1 MSELLQQLDRMR
13 TENLSAAYLH
23 PPYILECELSAAMAE
38 CDREK
43 SLELLR
49 TINAMERA
57 RLSDDPLQ
65 SLQFS
70 LICGCTLFTRTS
82 IKAGVDAETAFNLS
96 DLFIRR
102 IGQTGS
108 VQQLTELENTML
120 MGFIDL
126 IEHSAASK
134 AAENPTVNRIVQY
147 IRNNINHRIT
157 LADISKEVGLHPVYV
172 SSLFA
177 EKVGMS
183 VTEFIDQ
190 SRVRMIESFLTD
202 SDMKLLDIAELF
214 SFSSAAHFSTF
225 FKRHTGMTPREYRA
239 ENRKNTDKMIT
250 S

>member
-1 MSELLQQLDRMR
+1 MSELLQQLERVR

-23 PPYILECELSAAMAE
+23 PPYILECELSSAMAA

-57 RLSDDPLQ
+57 RLSDNPLQ

-70 LICGCTLFTRTS
+70 LCCGCTIFTRTS
-82 IKAGVDAETAFNLS
+82 IRAGVDAETAFNLS

-102 IGQTGS
+102 IGKAHTS
-108 VQQLTELENTML
+108 RQLMELENTML

-126 IEHSAASK
+126 IEHTAAAK
-134 AAENPTVNRIVQY
+134 TAGNPTVRQIVQY
-147 IRNNINHRIT
+147 IQNNINHRIT
-157 LADISKEVGLHPVYV
+157 LADISREVGLHPVYV
-172 SSLFA
+172 SSLFT
-177 EKVGMS
+177 EKMGVS
-183 VTEFIDQ
+183 VTEFIDL
-190 SRVRMIESFLTD
+190 SRVRVIESFLAE

-225 FKRHTGMTPREYRA
+225 FNRHTGMTPREYRA
-239 ENRKNTDKMIT
+239 
-250 S
+250 

>member
-1 MSELLQQLDRMR
+1 MSELLQQLERVR

-23 PPYILECELSAAMAE
+23 PPYILECELSSAMAA

-57 RLSDDPLQ
+57 RLSDNPLQ

-70 LICGCTLFTRTS
+70 LCCGCTIFTRTS
-82 IKAGVDAETAFNLS
+82 IRAGVDAETAFNLS

-102 IGQTGS
+102 IGKAHTS
-108 VQQLTELENTML
+108 RQLMELENTML

-126 IEHSAASK
+126 IEHTAAAK
-134 AAENPTVNRIVQY
+134 TAGNPTVRQIVQY
-147 IRNNINHRIT
+147 IQNNINHRIT
-157 LADISKEVGLHPVYV
+157 LADISREVGLHPVYV
-172 SSLFA
+172 SSLFT
-177 EKVGMS
+177 EKMGVS
-183 VTEFIDQ
+183 VTEFIDL
-190 SRVRMIESFLTD
+190 SRVRVIESFLAE

-239 ENRKNTDKMIT
+239 EYRKK

>member
-1 MSELLQQLDRMR
+1 MSELLQQLERVR

-23 PPYILECELSAAMAE
+23 PPYILECELSSAMAA
-38 CDREK
+38 CDRER

-57 RLSDDPLQ
+57 RLSDNPLQ

-70 LICGCTLFTRTS
+70 LCCGCTIFTRTS
-82 IKAGVDAETAFNLS
+82 IRAGVDAETAFNLS

-102 IGQTGS
+102 IGKAHTS
-108 VQQLTELENTML
+108 RQLMELENTML

-126 IEHSAASK
+126 IEHTAAAK
-134 AAENPTVNRIVQY
+134 TAGNPTVRQIVQY
-147 IRNNINHRIT
+147 IQNNINHRIT
-157 LADISKEVGLHPVYV
+157 LADISREVGLHPVYV
-172 SSLFA
+172 SSLFT
-177 EKVGMS
+177 EKMGVS
-183 VTEFIDQ
+183 VTEFIDL
-190 SRVRMIESFLTD
+190 SRVRVIESFLAE

-214 SFSSAAHFSTF
+214 SVSSAAHFSTF

-239 ENRKNTDKMIT
+239 EYRKK

>member
-1 MSELLQQLDRMR
+1 MSELLQQLERVR

-23 PPYILECELSAAMAE
+23 PPYILECELSSAMAA

-57 RLSDDPLQ
+57 RLSDNPLQ

-70 LICGCTLFTRTS
+70 LCCGCTIFTRTS
-82 IKAGVDAETAFNLS
+82 IRAGVDAETAFNLS

-102 IGQTGS
+102 IGKAHTS
-108 VQQLTELENTML
+108 RQLMELENTML

-126 IEHSAASK
+126 IEHTAAAK
-134 AAENPTVNRIVQY
+134 TAGNPTVRQIVQY
-147 IRNNINHRIT
+147 IQNNINHRIT
-157 LADISKEVGLHPVYV
+157 LADISREVGLHPVYV
-172 SSLFA
+172 SSLFT
-177 EKVGMS
+177 EKMGVS
-183 VTEFIDQ
+183 VTEFIDL
-190 SRVRMIESFLTD
+190 SRVRVIESFLAE

-239 ENRKNTDKMIT
+239 EHRKK

>member
-1 MSELLQQLDRMR
+1 MSELLQQLERVR
-13 TENLSAAYLH
+13 TENLAAAYLH
-23 PPYILECELSAAMAE
+23 PPYFLECELSAAMAA

-49 TINAMERA
+49 TISAMEPA

-70 LICGCTLFTRTS
+70 LCCVCTLFTRTS

-102 IGQTGS
+102 IGRAHTA
-108 VQQLTELENTML
+108 QQIIELENVML
-120 MGFIDL
+120 TGFIDL
-126 IEHSAASK
+126 IEHTNAAK
-134 AAENPTVNRIVQY
+134 TAGNPTVRRIVQY
-147 IRNNINHRIT
+147 IQNNISHRIT
-157 LADISKEVGLHPVYV
+157 LADIAKEAGLHPVYV
-172 SSLFA
+172 SSLFS
-177 EKVGMS
+177 EKMGMS
-183 VTEFIDQ
+183 ITEFIVLN
-190 SRVRMIESFLTD
+190 RVRVIESFLAE

-239 ENRKNTDKMIT
+239 ENRKK

>member
-1 MSELLQQLDRMR
+1 MSELLQQLERVR

-23 PPYILECELSAAMAE
+23 PPYILECELSSAMAA
-38 CDREK
+38 CDRER

-57 RLSDDPLQ
+57 RLSDNPLQ

-70 LICGCTLFTRTS
+70 LCCGCTIFTRTS
-82 IKAGVDAETAFNLS
+82 IRAGVDAETAFNLS

-102 IGQTGS
+102 IGKAHTS
-108 VQQLTELENTML
+108 RQLMELENTML

-126 IEHSAASK
+126 IEHTAAAK
-134 AAENPTVNRIVQY
+134 TAGNPTVRQIVQY
-147 IRNNINHRIT
+147 IQNNINHRIT
-157 LADISKEVGLHPVYV
+157 LADISREVGLHPVYV
-172 SSLFA
+172 SSLFT
-177 EKVGMS
+177 EKMGVS
-183 VTEFIDQ
+183 VTEFIDL
-190 SRVRMIESFLTD
+190 SRVRVIESFLAE

-239 ENRKNTDKMIT
+239 EYRKK

>member
-1 MSELLQQLDRMR
+1 MSELLQQLEQVR
-13 TENLSAAYLH
+13 TDNLTAAYLH
-23 PPYILECELSAAMAE
+23 PPYILECELSAAMAA

-57 RLSDDPLQ
+57 RLSDNPLQ

-70 LICGCTLFTRTS
+70 LCCGCTIFTRTS

-102 IGQTGS
+102 IGKAHTA
-108 VQQLTELENTML
+108 QQLMELENAML

-126 IEHSAASK
+126 IEHTTAAK
-134 AAENPTVNRIVQY
+134 AAENPTVQRIVQY

-157 LADISKEVGLHPVYV
+157 LADISREVGLHPVYV
-172 SSLFA
+172 SSLFT
-177 EKVGMS
+177 EKMGVS
-183 VTEFIDQ
+183 VTEFIDL
-190 SRVRMIESFLTD
+190 SRVRVIESFLAE

-239 ENRKNTDKMIT
+239 ENLKK

>member
-1 MSELLQQLDRMR
+1 MSELLQQLERVR

-23 PPYILECELSAAMAE
+23 PPYILECELSSAMAA

-57 RLSDDPLQ
+57 RLSDNPLQ

-70 LICGCTLFTRTS
+70 LCCGCTIFTRTS
-82 IKAGVDAETAFNLS
+82 IRAGVDAETAFNLS

-102 IGQTGS
+102 IGKAHTS
-108 VQQLTELENTML
+108 RQLMELENTML

-126 IEHSAASK
+126 IEHTAAAK
-134 AAENPTVNRIVQY
+134 MAGNPTVRQIVQY
-147 IRNNINHRIT
+147 IQNNINHRIT
-157 LADISKEVGLHPVYV
+157 LADISREVGLHPVYV
-172 SSLFA
+172 SSLFT
-177 EKVGMS
+177 EKMGVS
-183 VTEFIDQ
+183 VTEFIDL
-190 SRVRMIESFLTD
+190 SRVRVIESFLAE

-239 ENRKNTDKMIT
+239 EHRKK